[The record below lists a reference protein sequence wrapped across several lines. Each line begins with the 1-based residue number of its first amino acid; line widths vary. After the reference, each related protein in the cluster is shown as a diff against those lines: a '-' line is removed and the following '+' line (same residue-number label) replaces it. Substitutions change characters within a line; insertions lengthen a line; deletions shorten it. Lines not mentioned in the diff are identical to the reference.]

1 MNTLSGIGSK
11 KLMIPKH
18 KEKLV
23 LTFNKA
29 TPEDLN
35 FLLELRKLSMT
46 EHLLAAGLDYD
57 DEQHKARILE
67 YYNDT
72 YLLNLADKAIGVVKL
87 GQMADRWHIRQFQI
101 LPDYHGKGV
110 GTKVL
115 SLLQSKAQSV
125 NMPITLNVLYQN
137 PARRLYERMG
147 FKVIGENGLE
157 YQMRW
162 SL

>member
-1 MNTLSGIGSK
+1 M
-11 KLMIPKH
+11 
-18 KEKLV
+18 V
-23 LTFNKA
+23 FNKREKSVLSFKKA
-29 TPEDLN
+29 GPQDTS
-35 FLLELRKLSMT
+35 FLLKLRKLSMT

-72 YLLNLADKAIGVVKL
+72 YLLNLEDKTIGVVKL
-87 GQMADRWHIRQFQI
+87 GQMVDRWHIRQFQI
-101 LPDYHGKGV
+101 LPEYHGKGI
-110 GTKVL
+110 GSKVL
-115 SLLQSKAQSV
+115 SLLQSKAKGV

-157 YQMRW
+157 YQMKW
-162 SL
+162 SY